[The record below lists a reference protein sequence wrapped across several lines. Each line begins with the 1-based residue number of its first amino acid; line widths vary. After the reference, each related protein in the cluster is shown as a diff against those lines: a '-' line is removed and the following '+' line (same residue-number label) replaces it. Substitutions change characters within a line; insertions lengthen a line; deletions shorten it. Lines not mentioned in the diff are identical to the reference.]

1 MRCFPLTTDR
11 SRILPATTA
20 LLLLA
25 AFAVPTE
32 SQSPASPQLTTV
44 QVAVCNSQ
52 GQPLAGAAVYLQ
64 FQGKLQIPLAHTDA
78 QGEYRFTALLPG
90 AYILRGEMAGHGS
103 ASVGPFVLLAGQ
115 TKTIKL
121 TLSPP
126 AAPKDSSRALPF
138 FEEPQFTIAGV
149 TDATSLGGHASNATA
164 PAKDELAR
172 EVSTLGPPPSLSPTT
187 GPAVKPPASLAARD
201 RGELYRS
208 RADAEEK
215 QGHFLE
221 AVRQYER
228 AAKIDPSEPNL
239 FDWGAELLLHRA
251 TEPAI
256 EVFGQGHRLY
266 PHSVRTLLGL
276 GTAWFVQGSYDQAA
290 SYLCQASDLDP
301 ANSQSYLFL
310 GKIQEVETAPSPCI
324 AQGLARFAR
333 LRPDDPRANYY
344 YALSLWKRSKAESK
358 SGDQARVASLLEK
371 ATQLDPRF
379 AAAYLQLGNLLA
391 GQKRYPEAVSSYQ
404 KAIAANPRLPDA
416 HYRLAQVYMR
426 TVEKRKAS
434 AEMQAYDQLAKAN
447 AQQTERERRQ
457 IQQFVYTLR
466 TPASSSQP
474 R

>member
-1 MRCFPLTTDR
+1 MK
-11 SRILPATTA
+11 A
-20 LLLLA
+20 
-25 AFAVPTE
+25 
-32 SQSPASPQLTTV
+32 
-44 QVAVCNSQ
+44 
-52 GQPLAGAAVYLQ
+52 
-64 FQGKLQIPLAHTDA
+64 
-78 QGEYRFTALLPG
+78 
-90 AYILRGEMAGHGS
+90 
-103 ASVGPFVLLAGQ
+103 
-115 TKTIKL
+115 IKL

-126 AAPKDSSRALPF
+126 AAPEDSRSLPF

-172 EVSTLGPPPSLSPTT
+172 EVTTLGSPPSRSPAT
-187 GPAVKPPASLAARD
+187 GPAAKPPTSLAARD
-201 RGELYRS
+201 RAELYRS

-215 QGHFLE
+215 QGHFLQ

-228 AAKIDPSEPNL
+228 AAKLDPSEPNL

-256 EVFGQGHRLY
+256 QVFGQGHRLY
-266 PHSVRTLLGL
+266 PNSVRTLLGL

-290 SYLCQASDLDP
+290 HYLCQASDLDP
-301 ANSQSYLFL
+301 ANSQPYLFL
-310 GKIQEVETAPSPCI
+310 GKIQEVEAAPSPCI

-333 LRPDDPRANYY
+333 LRPDDPQADYY
-344 YALSLWKRSKAESK
+344 YALSLWKRSKAEGN
-358 SGDQARVASLLEK
+358 SGNLARVVSLLEK

-379 AAAYLQLGNLLA
+379 AAAYLQLGNLFVE
-391 GQKRYPEAVSSYQ
+391 QKRYPEAVSSYQ
-404 KAIAANPRLPDA
+404 KAMAANPRLPDA

-426 TVEKRKAS
+426 TGEKLKAA
-434 AEMQAYDQLAKAN
+434 AEMQTYDELAKAN
-447 AQQTERERRQ
+447 AEEADRERRQ

>member
-1 MRCFPLTTDR
+1 MRCFPLTANR
-11 SRILPATTA
+11 SRILPATVA
-20 LLLLA
+20 LLLLVA
-25 AFAVPTE
+25 LAVPAE
-32 SQSPASPQLTTV
+32 SQSPASPRLATL
-44 QVAVCNSQ
+44 QVSVCDSQ

-64 FQGKLQIPLAHTDA
+64 GQGKLQTPLAHTNA

-103 ASVGPFVLLAGQ
+103 ASVGPFVLQAGQ

-126 AAPKDSSRALPF
+126 AAPKDSSRSLPF

-172 EVSTLGPPPSLSPTT
+172 EVTTLGPPASPSATTRPAASPTT
-187 GPAVKPPASLAARD
+187 SLADRD
-201 RGELYRS
+201 RAQLYRL
-208 RADAEEK
+208 RADADEQ

-228 AAKIDPSEPNL
+228 AAKLDPSEPNL

-251 TEPAI
+251 TQPAI
-256 EVFGQGHRLY
+256 EVFSQGRRLY
-266 PHSVRTLLGL
+266 PNSVRTLLGL

-290 SYLCQASDLDP
+290 RYLCQASDLDP
-301 ANSQSYLFL
+301 ANSQPYLFL

-333 LRPDDPRANYY
+333 MRPDDPQANYY
-344 YALSLWKRSKAESK
+344 YALSLWKRSKAEGNGSNLA
-358 SGDQARVASLLEK
+358 QVASLLEK
-371 ATQLDPRF
+371 ATQLDPGF
-379 AAAYLQLGNLLA
+379 AAAHLQLGNLFA
-391 GQKRYPEAVSSYQ
+391 DQKRYPEAVSSYQ

-416 HYRLAQVYMR
+416 HYRLAQIYMR
-426 TVEKRKAS
+426 TGEKRKAS

-447 AQQTERERRQ
+447 AQEFDRERRQ

-466 TPASSSQP
+466 TPASSSPP